1 LFKFVRPGVSSPLAQ
16 CLLPHSNPISISQ
29 KNICDNPADFLAKD
43 RKKKK
48 EKDVC
53 DIFADFL

>member
-1 LFKFVRPGVSSPLAQ
+1 LAQ